1 MGRASRDKGA
11 RIERAL
17 VAALQCRGFAA
28 ERVPLSG
35 AVRGRFSGD
44 VSVPL
49 LGMDRRIEV
58 KGRANGF
65 ARLYGWLAGADV
77 LVIKADRKEP
87 LVCLPLRLA
96 AEIAAAAER
105 GRTGRAGE

>member
-65 ARLYGWLAGADV
+65 ARLYGWLV